1 MAPDPSP
8 VHIPVLGQE
17 VVALLGGRAPSLRA
31 SGWIVDGTLGAGGH
45 TALLLQ
51 ALSGIRVFG
60 TDQDPE
66 ILEIARQNLQ
76 TFGNRVRLERS
87 RLSQLAH
94 WMREFRRERPIGWLM
109 DVGASSLQL
118 DRPSRGFSFQAD
130 GPLDMRMDPSRD
142 VSAADIVNTW
152 PEGELADLFYA
163 EGDEHRSRPIAHAI
177 CKARK
182 RVPFKRTGA
191 LAALIADTVGGTGRL
206 HPATKVFQAL
216 RRAVN
221 QEGAELEA
229 GLSAAKEALADGGVL
244 AVISFHSGED
254 QVVKR
259 FLAQGAQD
267 GEWEV
272 LTKKPI
278 QAQYAEVRA
287 NPRARSAKLR
297 GARRIRSD
305 QTNDS
310 RLSEGEGEGVSTHE
324 VHGSKI
330 HGPKIHGEEGA

>member
-1 MAPDPSP
+1 MGPDPAP

-17 VVALLGGRAPSLRA
+17 VVALLGGRAPSLRT

-51 ALSGIRVFG
+51 ALPEVRVFG

-66 ILEIARQNLQ
+66 ILEIARKNLQ
-76 TFGNRVRLERS
+76 AFGDRVRIERS

-94 WMREFRRERPIGWLM
+94 WMRELRRERPIGWLM

-118 DRPSRGFSFQAD
+118 DRPSRGFSFQND
-130 GPLDMRMDPSRD
+130 GPLDMRMDPSRE
-142 VSAADIVNTW
+142 VSASDIVNTW
-152 PEGELADLFYA
+152 SEQDLADLFFT
-163 EGDEHRSRPIAHAI
+163 EGDEHRSRPIAAAI
-177 CKARK
+177 CAARQ

-191 LAALIADTVGGTGRL
+191 LASLIADTVGGTGRL

-229 GLSAAKEALADGGVL
+229 GLTAAREALAHDGVL

-259 FLAQGAQD
+259 FLSEGARA

-272 LTKKPI
+272 LTKKPA
-278 QAQYAEVRA
+278 QAQYAEVRQ

-297 GARRIRSD
+297 AARRLRGASAGSGPASG
-305 QTNDS
+305 T
-310 RLSEGEGEGVSTHE
+310 EGGER
-324 VHGSKI
+324 
-330 HGPKIHGEEGA
+330 A

>member
-1 MAPDPSP
+1 MSVDPAP

-17 VVALLGGRAPSLRA
+17 VVALLGGRAPSLRT

-51 ALSGIRVFG
+51 ALPQIRVFG
-60 TDQDPE
+60 TDQDSE
-66 ILEIARQNLQ
+66 ILEIARGNLQ
-76 TFGNRVRLERS
+76 AFGDRVRIERS

-94 WMREFRRERPIGWLM
+94 WMRELRRERPIGWLM

-118 DRPSRGFSFQAD
+118 DRPSRGFSFQQD
-130 GPLDMRMDPSRD
+130 GPLDMRMDSTREI
-142 VSAADIVNTW
+142 SAADIVNTW
-152 PEGELADLFYA
+152 AEQDLADLFYS
-163 EGDEHRSRPIAHAI
+163 EGDEHRSRPIAAAI
-177 CKARK
+177 CAARR

-191 LAALIADTVGGTGRL
+191 LASLIADTVGGTGRL

-216 RRAVN
+216 RREVN
-221 QEGAELEA
+221 QEGQELEA
-229 GLSAAKEALADGGVL
+229 GLRAAQDALAPGGVL

-259 FLAQGAQD
+259 FLAQGARA

-272 LTKKPI
+272 LTKKPLQSSREEI
-278 QAQYAEVRA
+278 RQ

-297 GARRIRSD
+297 AGRRLGAAASA
-305 QTNDS
+305 
-310 RLSEGEGEGVSTHE
+310 
-324 VHGSKI
+324 
-330 HGPKIHGEEGA
+330 EESNA